1 MAGRHVAY
9 GSFSLLPSTAV
20 AVCTWVVGGGT
31 GEGWES
37 PHAILH
43 TVLDAKTNVGRRAP
57 PHGIVGE
64 VSSDGAG
71 PLTASCTHATCT
83 AMASAA
89 QAVAQVSPTAAA
101 LDEQPA
107 AEAREGVRQG
117 GSALVSTAVGDIFQP
132 RLGGFERDS
141 PSESPSPPF
150 ILGCEDPRIF
160 FVRFGAASSQSFAP
174 GRSAATPPDTS
185 LVRRQLLSRSPQA
198 LQRLPPLRHFG
209 VDCVPQRR
217 HVRGVSLLLESSPAA
232 PSISD
237 SDIPMISSRLNLNT
251 ADWVEAMEIVDCV
264 MSARTSTRAR
274 ARTPELSG
282 TFYAVYTLSA
292 GFKHIRDPPRPLYHL
307 GQSRRFYRVQIRTF
321 NTPSKKELVYTAGR
335 KITASA
341 R

>member
-1 MAGRHVAY
+1 M
-9 GSFSLLPSTAV
+9 
-20 AVCTWVVGGGT
+20 
-31 GEGWES
+31 
-37 PHAILH
+37 
-43 TVLDAKTNVGRRAP
+43 LDAKTNVGRRAP

-251 ADWVEAMEIVDCV
+251 ADWVEAMEIVDLRYV
-264 MSARTSTRAR
+264 RPHEHTSPSENTRVI
-274 ARTPELSG
+274 G

-292 GFKHIRDPPRPLYHL
+292 GLHSRSSPPSLPPRAISTILQGAIL
-307 GQSRRFYRVQIRTF
+307 RTF
-321 NTPSKKELVYTAGR
+321 NTTLSRKEGSFFLGWGGGG
-335 KITASA
+335 S
-341 R
+341 